1 MGGMGAYRSMPST
14 NNDAE
19 QRLQRLDQQLH
30 DLMEQVRLLR
40 EMQERQLQDGARH
53 SPPGGAN

>member
-1 MGGMGAYRSMPST
+1 MGAYRSMPST